1 MSDHDLGSW
10 ILGEDLRTA
19 AMKTIARGK
28 YFTDNFLKSLEKKN
42 RNEYSGITAACPRGS
57 PGWVKMQGASGA
69 AQEDDTKGGPSE
81 LYQTDNVETSFIH
94 NASSTYDFCYNADV
108 LFQHGGLSIKHERD
122 SALRPIFQLSKFARN
137 PEFLTTPLDAYE
149 NATSSH
155 SLSWDEKTEDK
166 VLWRGT
172 TTGDSYSK
180 RKSYDWHK
188 SHRPR
193 LVLMANSNEGKRDI
207 WVKRNGMWQSE
218 TWPLAE
224 LNAHWMDVALS
235 AEPHQCN
242 KEDGTC
248 EEMSNELTKKPRVN
262 HDEAAKYKCEHR
274 HVI

>member
-1 MSDHDLGSW
+1 M
-10 ILGEDLRTA
+10 
-19 AMKTIARGK
+19 
-28 YFTDNFLKSLEKKN
+28 
-42 RNEYSGITAACPRGS
+42 
-57 PGWVKMQGASGA
+57 
-69 AQEDDTKGGPSE
+69 
-81 LYQTDNVETSFIH
+81 
-94 NASSTYDFCYNADV
+94 

-155 SLSWDEKTEDK
+155 SLSWDQKTEDK

-180 RKSYDWHK
+180 RKNYDWHK

-193 LVLMANSNEGKRDI
+193 LVLMANSDEGERDI

-218 TWPLAE
+218 TWPMAE

-242 KEDGTC
+242 KDDGTC
-248 EEMSNELTKKPRVN
+248 EEMSAELTKKSRVN
-262 HDEAAKYKCEHR
+262 HDEAAKYKCEHCPYGHQVCTDQSR
-274 HVI
+274 CDRCGWERLVVPVPPAAAVRFAHPQVDHLSRVDVPMADSMGTLRGQWLTTGLIGLR